1 MKLGY
6 VRTVDIDADILVKSE
21 QLIKLNNVKCDEIVE
36 EQAERIGD
44 CIADRLSSGDTL
56 VITNLNI
63 LGKMTG
69 ENIEYIDSLLNKG
82 ISIDILDLGLIEAQ
96 ESRAYE
102 LLQTFYRYEKSCLKE
117 RLMTAKKVAKQK
129 EGFKEGRP
137 RLYTEEQIEEG
148 LKLLENHSYSEAA
161 KICGI
166 SVATL
171 NREKK
176 KREKAMK
183 EME

>member
-1 MKLGY
+1 MTLGY
-6 VRTVDIDADILVKSE
+6 IRTVDIDADILIKSE
-21 QLIKLNNVKCDEIVE
+21 QFIKLGGLNCDEIIE
-36 EQAERIGD
+36 EQAQKISNSV
-44 CIADRLSSGDTL
+44 ADRLSCGDTL
-56 VITNLNI
+56 AITNLNI

-69 ENIEYIDSLLNKG
+69 ENVEYIDGLLKKG
-82 ISIDILDLGLIEAQ
+82 ININILDLGLIKSKK
-96 ESRAYE
+96 SRAYE
-102 LLQTFYRYEKSCLKE
+102 LLQIFYTYEKSCLKE
-117 RLMTAKKVAKQK
+117 RLLTAKKVAKQK

-137 RLYTEEQIEEG
+137 RVYTEEQIAEG

-176 KREKAMK
+176 KREKVIK
-183 EME
+183 EMD